1 MAVHGNDEQDFS
13 GPPVIDFTDIA
24 ARNSAPLRP
33 GMYDVLAFPCLWSS
47 GQPPYNPSTRNQLT
61 RRAWAR
67 YMLYQQI
74 LPLVRSTQAA
84 QEFILAIWSEIENF
98 QLQAVRQQLTKFR
111 LANIDDIRRNPNA
124 EDLAKVIENVP
135 ASYTGVIHICDNQ
148 KIEYIFR

>member
-1 MAVHGNDEQDFS
+1 
-13 GPPVIDFTDIA
+13 
-24 ARNSAPLRP
+24 
-33 GMYDVLAFPCLWSS
+33 
-47 GQPPYNPSTRNQLT
+47 
-61 RRAWAR
+61 
-67 YMLYQQI
+67 MLYQQI

-135 ASYTGVIHICDNQ
+135 ASYTGVIHICDNR
-148 KIEYIFR
+148 KIEYIFRQHSANISAMTMLYKTFQQYWVIGSDLIEQI